1 MKDVTVTLTWAQ
13 ARALAYASSLGLD
26 TPGLRW
32 PDRQYQA
39 QGKDAREELLKAI
52 VEAEKA

>member
-1 MKDVTVTLTWAQ
+1 VKDVTVTLTWAQ

-32 PDRQYQA
+32 PSREYQA
-39 QGKDAREELLKAI
+39 QGKAAREELLKATA
-52 VEAEKA
+52 EAEKA